1 MEKKMS
7 FCMVVKG
14 DFFCGGGASRRG
26 KEKEV
31 MRMNEYDECILYI
44 HENRK

>member
-14 DFFCGGGASRRG
+14 DFFCGGGSQQEG
-26 KEKEV
+26 KGKGG
-31 MRMNEYDECILYI
+31 DED
-44 HENRK
+44 E